1 MFIGEKIE
9 KLRKNR
15 ELSYGKLA
23 ELSGISSRSYIR
35 NIENGTVADPALRTV
50 MKLAKGL
57 GVSIGELLEDVDI
70 NEIDKKEGD

>member
-1 MFIGEKIE
+1 MNFGKKVE
-9 KLRKNR
+9 KLRKKR
-15 ELSYGKLA
+15 KLSYGKLA

-70 NEIDKKEGD
+70 KE